1 MSIRKNA
8 MNYLLPYF
16 LSLTWKFDN
25 PCCHNRKKKKYM
37 FLFFYS
43 DPVMVSKTK
52 GADKDDLLTVEDG
65 RDGENTRS
73 MVL

>member
-1 MSIRKNA
+1 MLVFYLIFYPSLENLTTNVAIKERRKI
-8 MNYLLPYF
+8 YV
-16 LSLTWKFDN
+16 S
-25 PCCHNRKKKKYM
+25 
-37 FLFFYS
+37 FFYS